1 MASKDNTK
9 RIAEIREILQSGAN
23 QVTTDGTTVQ
33 FSLAQLRKELRMLEA
48 EDRLLRGRRP
58 VASSIKLG

>member
-1 MASKDNTK
+1 MDNSK

-33 FSLAQLRKELRMLEA
+33 FSLSQLRKELRMLEA
-48 EDRLLRGRRP
+48 EDRLKRGRRP
-58 VASSIKLG
+58 VASSIKLS